1 MCQPSEQIK
10 NSWTKT
16 LKSNENIEV
25 PETNRKTWKQQKY
38 KVQIKFKTSNKS
50 KLIVNIK
57 CFCIFLKVDG
67 KTETNENKKTNEQK
81 YENDVKKW
89 P

>member
-57 CFCIFLKVDG
+57 CFYIFLKVDG